1 MTLQV
6 SIAKVLPGFTLDVS
20 WEVGNELA
28 VLFGFS
34 GAGKS
39 MTFRMIA
46 GVMVPDRGL
55 ITLDNRV
62 LFEQPSGTDLSPQER
77 SLGYVF
83 QDLALFPHMTVMENI
98 RFGGHGKNRKL
109 RDGEARMLVR
119 RFHLSGL
126 EDRFPSQIS
135 GGQQQRV
142 ALARALM
149 RHPKAL
155 LLDEPFSALD
165 APVRAEMQ
173 QLVKE
178 VQKELS
184 IPVVLITHDLNEACG
199 IADRMIVYSSG
210 RVIQAGTPA
219 EIVRHPFAAEVEQL
233 VSYRIGLCEQKLGPC

>member
-6 SIAKVLPGFTLDVS
+6 SVEKVLSGFALDVS

-46 GVMVPDRGL
+46 GLTVPDRGL

-62 LFEQPSGTDLSPQER
+62 LFDRPSGTDLSPQER

-98 RFGGHGKNRKL
+98 RFGGPGKDRKL
-109 RDGEARMLVR
+109 RDGEARMLIR
-119 RFHLSGL
+119 RFRLSGL
-126 EDRFPSQIS
+126 ENRLPSQIS

-165 APVRAEMQ
+165 APVRTEMQ
-173 QLVKE
+173 RLVKE
-178 VQKELS
+178 VQQELS

-210 RVIQAGTPA
+210 RVLQAGTPA
-219 EIVRHPFAAEVEQL
+219 EIVRHPSAAEVEQL
-233 VSYRIGLCEQKLGPC
+233 VSFRRGFHRQELCPC